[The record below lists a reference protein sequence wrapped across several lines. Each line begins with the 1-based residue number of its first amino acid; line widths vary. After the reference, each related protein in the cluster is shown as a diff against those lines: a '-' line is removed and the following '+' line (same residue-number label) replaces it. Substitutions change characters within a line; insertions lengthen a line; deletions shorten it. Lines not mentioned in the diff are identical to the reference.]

1 MTKKHKKEDYL
12 EEWKRERAAFL
23 NYKNDEAERIEKAIK
38 FSNQVFIMNILDILD
53 NIYLAEERL
62 PEELKENKWAEG
74 ILKIKEQM
82 LEFLRNNGV
91 EEIDCLNKEFDP
103 RFHEAVEMADSDSD
117 SGTILKEISKGYLL
131 HSKVIR
137 PSKVK
142 IAK

>member
-23 NYKNDEAERIEKAIK
+23 NYKNDESKRVEKAIN

-82 LEFLRNNGV
+82 LEFLKNNGV

>member
-1 MTKKHKKEDYL
+1 MDKKHKKEDYL
-12 EEWKRERAAFL
+12 ENWKRERAAFL
-23 NYKNDEAERIEKAIK
+23 NYKKDESERIEKAIK
-38 FSNQVFIMNILDILD
+38 FSNQMFIMNILDILD

-74 ILKIKEQM
+74 ILKIKEQI

-91 EEIDCLNKEFDP
+91 EEINCLNKEFDP

-117 SGTILKEISKGYLL
+117 SGAILEEINKGYIL
-131 HSKVIR
+131 HGKVIR